1 MKIIGKVL
9 KLSEMQE
16 NETLSFD
23 KQLFKKDDE
32 KRDENGYF
40 LMTSGCFGYGK
51 EDDCID
57 ELKDYG
63 VKGVIAESFAPI
75 QYRNLINSGILP
87 IKNLNNGW
95 IKNNTEIEIDLKNW
109 KIGDKTGK
117 IKSDISPI
125 NQTIIDIFKSG
136 GLFNMSKK

>member
-23 KQLFKKDDE
+23 EQLFKKGVE
-32 KRDENGYF
+32 KRDDNGYF
-40 LMTSGCFGYGK
+40 LMMSGCFGYGK
-51 EDDCID
+51 EDDCMD

-87 IKNLNNGW
+87 IKILNITR
-95 IKNNTEIEIDLKNW
+95 IKNNTEIEIDLNNW
-109 KIGDKTGK
+109 KISDKTGE
-117 IKSDISPI
+117 IKSDIAPI
-125 NQTIIDIFKSG
+125 NQTIIDIFKCG